1 MPKTIYQYCHKKS
14 DLISWYDKL
23 YNKKDLHNHFFFN
36 RDYQN
41 EKKSEILQEINKN
54 YSKDFLHND
63 LVEVEYIKKKK
74 IFKDYEDMEKELKKI
89 KKDKTKIMKLIRC
102 YVHPDDCKNLRK
114 KTIDQLIQFVQTY

>member
-14 DLISWYDKL
+14 DLIGWYDKL

-36 RDYQN
+36 RDYHN
-41 EKKSEILQEINKN
+41 EKKSEILKEINDS

-63 LVEVEYIKKKK
+63 LFEVEYIKKKK

-89 KKDKTKIMKLIRC
+89 KKDRTKIMKLIRC
-102 YVHPDDCKNLRK
+102 YVHPDDCKNLQK
-114 KTIDQLIQFVQTY
+114 KTTDQLIQFIQTY